1 MRTLRYSGRVRR
13 AREVRRA
20 PLEDEP
26 ARVDVV
32 HPGDLDRHAVVDV
45 VTVVQVDEG
54 IGAIGAETNL
64 PRRGEG
70 VAGADEGPVLAAG
83 DELVGI
89 HLADIDF
96 VTLRGIEIGDEIEGS
111 EDVASLR
118 RHVIDEL

>member
-45 VTVVQVDEG
+45 VTVVQDDEG
-54 IGAIGAETNL
+54 IGAIGAELLTLEHNT
-64 PRRGEG
+64 
-70 VAGADEGPVLAAG
+70 AAAERIG
-83 DELVGI
+83 KNYTR
-89 HLADIDF
+89 F
-96 VTLRGIEIGDEIEGS
+96 VRVYQDAESTVS
-111 EDVASLR
+111 A
-118 RHVIDEL
+118 